1 MNNTSIAGMKR
12 THMCGELRLE
22 HAGQTVT
29 VNGWVDRVRDNGG
42 VLFLLLRDRAGIVQ
56 CTFDKSVNADLFD
69 IAFTCRTEFV
79 VAVKGKLVA
88 RDAAA
93 VNKKMPTGEVEIIA
107 EDIRILS
114 KAETTPFEIDDNK
127 EVGDQIRLKY
137 RYLDLRRPSMQ
148 RNLMLRHR
156 VTQVARNYFDEH
168 GFLEIETPMLTKST
182 PEGAR
187 DYLVPSRVHPG
198 EFYALPQSP
207 QIYKQLLMLAGFDKY
222 YQVARCFRDEDSRA
236 DRQPEFTQ
244 LDMEM
249 SFVDM
254 TDIQTVVEGA
264 FERVFHDVLGMDLQ
278 LPLPRMTWQYA
289 MDNYGSD
296 KPDTR
301 FEMRLKDVSDVV
313 RECGFTVFESAI
325 ANGGSVRGINAKG
338 LAPEMPRKQIDALTE
353 LVKTYHAKGLAWVT
367 VQPDG
372 SLKSSFLKFL
382 SAEKMAELVKVM
394 DGQPGDA
401 LFFVAD
407 KNTTVYQALGALRL
421 EIAHRHNLIPE
432 GKYNLFWVTEF
443 PMYEWS
449 DEEGRYMAM
458 HHPFTSCMEEDLP
471 LLKTDMGKV
480 RANAYD
486 LVLNGIEMGSGSIR
500 IHSSEVQSQTFDLL
514 GISREEA
521 QHRFGF
527 LLEAF
532 KYGTPP
538 HGGFAFGIDRMIMQL
553 TGADSLRDVIA
564 FPKGQGANCLMMDTP
579 SDVKPEQLQA
589 LKIKVDM

>member
-1 MNNTSIAGMKR
+1 MRR
-12 THMCGELRLE
+12 THYCGDIRECDIGAQALCM
-22 HAGQTVT
+22 
-29 VNGWVDRVRDNGG
+29 GWVLNKRDMGG
-42 VLFLLLRDRAGIVQ
+42 VLFIDLKDRQGVLQVVCSRERMSEDDFHTVEQLTLQSVIEARGRIFERGEDTYNPRLPTGTVELRAEGVRLL
-56 CTFDKSVNADLFD
+56 S
-69 IAFTCRTEFV
+69 
-79 VAVKGKLVA
+79 
-88 RDAAA
+88 AAA
-93 VNKKMPTGEVEIIA
+93 PLPYQI
-107 EDIRILS
+107 S
-114 KAETTPFEIDDNK
+114 DDSVR
-127 EVGDQIRLKY
+127 EELRLKY
-137 RYLDLRRPSMQ
+137 RYLDLRRQEMYRTLKFRSD
-148 RNLMLRHR
+148 LVGYAEEFLKGEGF
-156 VTQVARNYFDEH
+156 VQV
-168 GFLEIETPMLTKST
+168 ETPMLCKST

-198 EFYALPQSP
+198 SYYALPQSP
-207 QIYKQLLMLAGFDKY
+207 QIYKQLLMVGGIDRY

-382 SAEKMAELVKVM
+382 SAEKMAELVKAM

>member
-1 MNNTSIAGMKR
+1 MRR
-12 THMCGELRLE
+12 THYCGDIRECDIGAQALCM
-22 HAGQTVT
+22 
-29 VNGWVDRVRDNGG
+29 GWVLNKRDMGG
-42 VLFLLLRDRAGIVQ
+42 VLFIDLKDRQGVLQVVCSRERMSEDDFHTVEQLTLQSVIEARGRIFERGEDTYNPRLPTGTVELRAEGVRLL
-56 CTFDKSVNADLFD
+56 S
-69 IAFTCRTEFV
+69 
-79 VAVKGKLVA
+79 
-88 RDAAA
+88 AAA
-93 VNKKMPTGEVEIIA
+93 PLPYQI
-107 EDIRILS
+107 S
-114 KAETTPFEIDDNK
+114 DDSVR
-127 EVGDQIRLKY
+127 EELRLKY
-137 RYLDLRRPSMQ
+137 RYLDLRRQEMYRTLKFRSD
-148 RNLMLRHR
+148 LVGYAEEFLKGEGF
-156 VTQVARNYFDEH
+156 VQVA
-168 GFLEIETPMLTKST
+168 TPMLCKST

-198 EFYALPQSP
+198 SYYALPQSP

-382 SAEKMAELVKVM
+382 SAEKMAELVKAM

>member
-1 MNNTSIAGMKR
+1 
-12 THMCGELRLE
+12 
-22 HAGQTVT
+22 
-29 VNGWVDRVRDNGG
+29 
-42 VLFLLLRDRAGIVQ
+42 
-56 CTFDKSVNADLFD
+56 
-69 IAFTCRTEFV
+69 
-79 VAVKGKLVA
+79 
-88 RDAAA
+88 
-93 VNKKMPTGEVEIIA
+93 
-107 EDIRILS
+107 
-114 KAETTPFEIDDNK
+114 
-127 EVGDQIRLKY
+127 
-137 RYLDLRRPSMQ
+137 
-148 RNLMLRHR
+148 
-156 VTQVARNYFDEH
+156 
-168 GFLEIETPMLTKST
+168 
-182 PEGAR
+182 
-187 DYLVPSRVHPG
+187 
-198 EFYALPQSP
+198 
-207 QIYKQLLMLAGFDKY
+207 MLAGFDKY

-249 SFVDM
+249 SFADM
-254 TDIQTVVEGA
+254 EMIQTVVEGA
-264 FERVFHDVLGMDLQ
+264 FERVFKDVLGIELE

-313 RECGFTVFESAI
+313 RQCGFGVFENAI
-325 ANGGSVRGINAKG
+325 AAGGSVRGINAKG

-372 SLKSSFLKFL
+372 SVKSSFVKFL
-382 SAEKMAELVKVM
+382 SPEKMAELVAAM

-407 KNTTVYQALGALRL
+407 KNATVYQALGALRL

-471 LLKTDMGKV
+471 LLDTDMGKV

-500 IHSSEVQSQTFDLL
+500 IHSSEVQSQTFDKL

-553 TGADSLRDVIA
+553 TGAGSLRDVIA

-579 SDVKPEQLQA
+579 SDVNPEQLKA
-589 LKIKVDM
+589 LKIKLDL

>member
-1 MNNTSIAGMKR
+1 MPSIKDWKR
-12 THMCGELRLE
+12 TRYCGELR
-22 HAGQTVT
+22 ASDVGQTVT
-29 VNGWVDRVRDNGG
+29 LDGWVQRTRNLGG
-42 VLFLLLRDRAGIVQ
+42 LIFVWLRDRSGLVQ
-56 CTFDKSVNADLFD
+56 VVFDEGVCGKECFELGESL
-69 IAFTCRTEFV
+69 RSEYV
-79 VAVKGKLVA
+79 VSI
-88 RDAAA
+88 R
-93 VNKKMPTGEVEIIA
+93 GEVRAREESMKNA
-107 EDIRILS
+107 KLDTGDI
-114 KAETTPFEIDDNK
+114 EVFVK
-127 EVGDQIRLKY
+127 E
-137 RYLDLRRPSMQ
+137 
-148 RNLMLRHR
+148 
-156 VTQVARNYFDEH
+156 A
-168 GFLEIETPMLTKST
+168 
-182 PEGAR
+182 A
-187 DYLVPSRVHPG
+187 
-198 EFYALPQSP
+198 

-313 RECGFTVFESAI
+313 RECGFSVFESAI

-382 SAEKMAELVKVM
+382 SAEKMAELVKAM

>member
-1 MNNTSIAGMKR
+1 
-12 THMCGELRLE
+12 
-22 HAGQTVT
+22 
-29 VNGWVDRVRDNGG
+29 
-42 VLFLLLRDRAGIVQ
+42 
-56 CTFDKSVNADLFD
+56 
-69 IAFTCRTEFV
+69 
-79 VAVKGKLVA
+79 
-88 RDAAA
+88 
-93 VNKKMPTGEVEIIA
+93 
-107 EDIRILS
+107 
-114 KAETTPFEIDDNK
+114 
-127 EVGDQIRLKY
+127 
-137 RYLDLRRPSMQ
+137 
-148 RNLMLRHR
+148 
-156 VTQVARNYFDEH
+156 
-168 GFLEIETPMLTKST
+168 
-182 PEGAR
+182 
-187 DYLVPSRVHPG
+187 
-198 EFYALPQSP
+198 
-207 QIYKQLLMLAGFDKY
+207 
-222 YQVARCFRDEDSRA
+222 
-236 DRQPEFTQ
+236 
-244 LDMEM
+244 
-249 SFVDM
+249 
-254 TDIQTVVEGA
+254 
-264 FERVFHDVLGMDLQ
+264 
-278 LPLPRMTWQYA
+278 
-289 MDNYGSD
+289 
-296 KPDTR
+296 
-301 FEMRLKDVSDVV
+301 
-313 RECGFTVFESAI
+313 
-325 ANGGSVRGINAKG
+325 
-338 LAPEMPRKQIDALTE
+338 
-353 LVKTYHAKGLAWVT
+353 
-367 VQPDG
+367 
-372 SLKSSFLKFL
+372 
-382 SAEKMAELVKVM
+382 
-394 DGQPGDA
+394 
-401 LFFVAD
+401 
-407 KNTTVYQALGALRL
+407 TTVYQALGALRL

>member
-1 MNNTSIAGMKR
+1 MKR
-12 THMCGELRLE
+12 THYCGDVRREDIG
-22 HAGQTVT
+22 ADAVCM
-29 VNGWVDRVRDNGG
+29 GWVLNKRDMGG
-42 VLFLLLRDRAGIVQ
+42 VLFIDLKDRQGVLQVVCSRERLSEEDFRTVEQLTLQSVIEARGGIFERGED
-56 CTFDKSVNADLFD
+56 TYNPRL
-69 IAFTCRTEFV
+69 
-79 VAVKGKLVA
+79 
-88 RDAAA
+88 
-93 VNKKMPTGEVEIIA
+93 PTGTVELRA
-107 EDIRILS
+107 EGIRLLS
-114 KAETTPFEIDDNK
+114 AAGPLPYQLSDDTVR
-127 EVGDQIRLKY
+127 EELRLKY
-137 RYLDLRRPSMQ
+137 RYLDLRRQEMYRTLKFRSD
-148 RNLMLRHR
+148 LVSYAEEFLKAEGFI
-156 VTQVARNYFDEH
+156 QV
-168 GFLEIETPMLTKST
+168 ETPMLCKST

-254 TDIQTVVEGA
+254 EDIQTVVEGA
-264 FERVFHDVLGMDLQ
+264 FERVFKDVLGMELE

-301 FEMRLKDVSDVV
+301 FDMRLKDVSDVV
-313 RECGFTVFESAI
+313 RECGFSVFEGAI
-325 ANGGSVRGINAKG
+325 AAGGSVRGINAKG

-353 LVKTYHAKGLAWVT
+353 LCKTYHAKGMAWIT

-372 SLKSSFLKFL
+372 SVKSSFLKFL
-382 SAEKMAELVKVM
+382 SPEKMAELVAAM

-407 KNTTVYQALGALRL
+407 KNATVYQALGALRL

-449 DEEGRYMAM
+449 DEEGRFMAM

-553 TGADSLRDVIA
+553 TGAESLRDVIA

-579 SDVKPEQLQA
+579 SDVKPEQLAA
-589 LKIKVDM
+589 LRIKVEE